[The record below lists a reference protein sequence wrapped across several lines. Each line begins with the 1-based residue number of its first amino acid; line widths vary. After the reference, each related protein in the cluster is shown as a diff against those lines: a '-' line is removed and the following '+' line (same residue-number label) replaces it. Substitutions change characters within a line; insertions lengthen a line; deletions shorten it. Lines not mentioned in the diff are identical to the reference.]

1 MNSTKLVPGFRL
13 LLLVG
18 AVIMPAAL
26 LAAVPGWQFLS
37 YALIAAAVLTAI
49 VDAILSPRRLSH
61 ITVRSDA
68 IVRMWKDRETSI
80 DLIIRN
86 ESQTKTVLRIGLLFP
101 VEITAPQDDRRI
113 VLPEGAEFSRTQWEC
128 TPRKRGQYFITQCAI
143 ERPSAL
149 GLWAVRKTL
158 PLQVETRVYP
168 NLAGERKKSP
178 AFFKRGRLGM
188 HMQRQLGKG
197 REFEKLREYASGD
210 SFEDVDWKATA
221 RRGHPITRVF
231 QVERTQEIY
240 IILDASRLTAR
251 PVPSDPAAPLANAPG
266 PEPRLPSRDRKG
278 AVVAND
284 EINPTILERN
294 VTASLLLALA
304 AEKQG
309 DLFGLITFSDRVHK
323 FVRARN
329 GKAHYSACRDA
340 LYTLHARPVTPD
352 FEELFSLL
360 RLRLRRRALL
370 IFLTELDDPIVA
382 ETFVR
387 NLKLL
392 RHHLV
397 LVGMAR
403 PAGAQ
408 PLFEDPQV
416 NDVDDVYQKLAG
428 HISWSK
434 LRELGRVLASQGV
447 RFSLLDA
454 DTLGPELAAIYLDL
468 KQRQLL

>member
-1 MNSTKLVPGFRL
+1 L
-13 LLLVG
+13 LLVVG
-18 AVIMPAAL
+18 AVIVPAAL
-26 LAAVPGWQFLS
+26 IAVVPPWQVLS
-37 YALIAAAVLTAI
+37 YLLIVAVGLTVI
-49 VDAILSPRRLSH
+49 VDAILAPRRLRH
-61 ITVRSDA
+61 ITVRADA
-68 IVRMWKDRETSI
+68 IVRMWKDRETTI
-80 DLIIRN
+80 DLIVRN
-86 ESQTKTVLRIGLLFP
+86 EGQKETALRIGLLFP
-101 VEITAPQDDRRI
+101 VEIVAPQDEQRT
-113 VLPEGAEFSRTQWEC
+113 VLPAGAEFSRVQWEC
-128 TPRKRGQYFITQCAI
+128 TPRKRGQYFISQCAI

-149 GLWAVRKTL
+149 GLWVVRKTL
-158 PLQVETRVYP
+158 PLQIEIRVYP
-168 NLAGERKKSP
+168 NLAVERKKSP

-188 HMQRQLGKG
+188 NVQRQLGKG

-240 IILDASRLTAR
+240 IILDASRLT
-251 PVPSDPAAPLANAPG
+251 S
-266 PEPRLPSRDRKG
+266 RLVPSRDRKE
-278 AVVAND
+278 AVVADND
-284 EINPTILERN
+284 QNPTILERN

-387 NLKLL
+387 NLILL
-392 RHHLV
+392 RQHLV

-416 NDVDDVYQKLAG
+416 NAVDDVYQKLAG
-428 HISWSK
+428 HISWNK

-454 DTLGPELAAIYLDL
+454 DTLGPELAAVYLDL

>member
-1 MNSTKLVPGFRL
+1 MNSTKLVPSFRL
-13 LLLVG
+13 LLVVG
-18 AVIMPAAL
+18 AVIVPAAL
-26 LAAVPGWQFLS
+26 IAVVPPWQVLS
-37 YALIAAAVLTAI
+37 YFLIIAFGLTAI
-49 VDAILSPRRLSH
+49 VDAILAPRRLRH
-61 ITVRSDA
+61 ITVRADA
-68 IVRMWKDRETSI
+68 IVRMWKDRETTI

-86 ESQTKTVLRIGLLFP
+86 EGQKEMALRIGLVFP
-101 VEITAPQDDRRI
+101 VEIAAQQDEQRT
-113 VLPEGAEFSRTQWEC
+113 VLPAGAEFSRVQWEC
-128 TPRKRGQYFITQCAI
+128 TPRKRGQYFVAQCAI
-143 ERPSAL
+143 ERPSTL

-158 PLQVETRVYP
+158 PLQIEIRVYP

-188 HMQRQLGKG
+188 NVQRQLGKG

-251 PVPSDPAAPLANAPG
+251 AVPPPRENANS

-340 LYTLHARPVTPD
+340 LYTLHARAVTPD

-392 RHHLV
+392 RQHLV

-408 PLFEDPQV
+408 ALFEDPQV
-416 NDVDDVYQKLAG
+416 NAVDDVYQKLAG
-428 HISWSK
+428 HISWNK

-454 DTLGPELAAIYLDL
+454 ETLGPELAAVYLDL

>member
-1 MNSTKLVPGFRL
+1 MNATKIVPGFRL

-18 AVIMPAAL
+18 AVIVPSALIAVVPAWR
-26 LAAVPGWQFLS
+26 VVS
-37 YALIAAAVLTAI
+37 YALIGAAALAAM
-49 VDAILSPRRLSH
+49 VDGWRAPRRLRH
-61 ITVRSDA
+61 ITVWTDVL
-68 IVRMWKDRETSI
+68 VRMWKDREGS
-80 DLIIRN
+80 LNLGIRN
-86 ESQTKTVLRIGLLFP
+86 EGRQETALRIGLVFP
-101 VEITAPQDDRRI
+101 PEIIAPEDEQRT
-113 VLPEGAEFSRTQWEC
+113 VLPAGAEYSRIPWQC
-128 TPRKRGQYFITQCAI
+128 TPRKRGQYFISRCAV
-143 ERPSAL
+143 ERSSAL
-149 GLWAVRKTL
+149 GFWAVRKTL
-158 PLQVETRVYP
+158 PLRLEIRVYP

-178 AFFKRGRLGM
+178 AFFKRGRLGINV
-188 HMQRQLGKG
+188 QRQLGKG

-240 IILDASRLTAR
+240 IVLDASRLTAR
-251 PVPSDPAAPLANAPG
+251 PVPSDP
-266 PEPRLPSRDRKG
+266 G
-278 AVVAND
+278 A
-284 EINPTILERN
+284 TILERN

-309 DLFGLITFSDRVHK
+309 DLFGLITFSDRVHN

-329 GKAHYSACRDA
+329 GKVHYGACRDA
-340 LYTLHARPVTPD
+340 LYTLQPRAVTPD
-352 FEELFSLL
+352 FDELFSLL

-382 ETFVR
+382 EAFVR

-392 RHHLV
+392 RQHLV
-397 LVGMAR
+397 LVGMAK
-403 PAGAQ
+403 PAGTKV
-408 PLFEDPQV
+408 LFEDDRV
-416 NDVDDVYQKLAG
+416 NTVDDVYKKLAG
-428 HISWSK
+428 HISWNK

-454 DTLGPELAAIYLDL
+454 ETLGPELASIYLDL

>member
-1 MNSTKLVPGFRL
+1 MNANKIVPGFQL

-18 AVIMPAAL
+18 AVIVPAAL
-26 LAAVPGWQFLS
+26 IAVVPGWQLLS
-37 YALIAAAVLTAI
+37 YLLIGAAALAAI
-49 VDAILSPRRLSH
+49 VDALLAPRRLRH
-61 ITVRSDA
+61 ISVSTDA
-68 IVRMWKDRETSI
+68 LVRMWKDREGTVNI
-80 DLIIRN
+80 GIRN
-86 ESQTKTVLRIGLLFP
+86 EGLQETALRIGLLFP
-101 VEITAPQDDRRI
+101 PEIVAPGDEQRTM
-113 VLPEGAEFSRTQWEC
+113 LPAGAEFSRLQWEC
-128 TPRKRGQYFITQCAI
+128 TPRKRGQYFINQCAV
-143 ERPSAL
+143 ERPSPL
-149 GLWAVRKTL
+149 GFWSVRKTL
-158 PLQVETRVYP
+158 PLKLEIRVYP

-188 HMQRQLGKG
+188 NVQRQLGKG
-197 REFEKLREYASGD
+197 REFEKLREYSSGD

-251 PVPSDPAAPLANAPG
+251 PVPSDPDA
-266 PEPRLPSRDRKG
+266 
-278 AVVAND
+278 
-284 EINPTILERN
+284 TILERN

-309 DLFGLITFSDRVHK
+309 DLFGLITFSDRVHN
-323 FVRARN
+323 FVRAKN
-329 GKAHYSACRDA
+329 GQAHYGSCREA
-340 LYTLHARPVTPD
+340 LYTLQPRAVTPD
-352 FEELFSLL
+352 FDELFSLL

-382 ETFVR
+382 EAFVR

-392 RHHLV
+392 RQHLV
-397 LVGMAR
+397 LVGMAK
-403 PAGAQ
+403 PAGTQA
-408 PLFEDPQV
+408 LFEDDQV
-416 NDVDDVYQKLAG
+416 NAVDDVYKKLAG
-428 HISWSK
+428 HLSWNK

-454 DTLGPELAAIYLDL
+454 ETLGPELASIYLDL

>member
-1 MNSTKLVPGFRL
+1 VPVWFFKQMNATRLVPGFRL

-18 AVIMPAAL
+18 AVIVPAAL
-26 LAAVPGWQFLS
+26 VAVVPAWQVLGYLLIVAAGLAAIADAFLAAQRVRQLS
-37 YALIAAAVLTAI
+37 VKTDALI
-49 VDAILSPRRLSH
+49 
-61 ITVRSDA
+61 
-68 IVRMWKDRETSI
+68 RMWKDRATVI

-86 ESQTKTVLRIGLLFP
+86 ESQKEIGLRVGMLFPPEIVPPQDEQQTVLPAG
-101 VEITAPQDDRRI
+101 T
-113 VLPEGAEFSRTQWEC
+113 EFSRIQWEC
-128 TPRKRGQYFITQCAI
+128 TPRKRGQYFITQCII

-158 PLQVETRVYP
+158 PLQLEIRVYP
-168 NLAGERKKSP
+168 NLAAERKKSP

-188 HMQRQLGKG
+188 NVQRQLGKG

-251 PVPSDPAAPLANAPG
+251 PVPSDPDA
-266 PEPRLPSRDRKG
+266 
-278 AVVAND
+278 
-284 EINPTILERN
+284 TILERN

-340 LYTLHARPVTPD
+340 LYTLHARAVTPD

-387 NLKLL
+387 NLRLL
-392 RHHLV
+392 RQHLV

-403 PAGAQ
+403 PVGAQ

-416 NDVDDVYQKLAG
+416 SAVDDVYKKLAG
-428 HISWSK
+428 HISWNK
-434 LRELGRVLASQGV
+434 LRELGKVLASQGV
-447 RFSLLDA
+447 RFSLLDSE
-454 DTLGPELAAIYLDL
+454 TLGPELATIYLDL